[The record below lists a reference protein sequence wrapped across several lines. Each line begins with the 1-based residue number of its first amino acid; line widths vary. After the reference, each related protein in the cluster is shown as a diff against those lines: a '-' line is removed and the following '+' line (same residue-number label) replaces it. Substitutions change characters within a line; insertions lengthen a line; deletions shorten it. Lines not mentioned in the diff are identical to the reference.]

1 MSVTELA
8 AVVEHPQDT
17 PFSVLEPRVHG
28 LDLADH
34 RVTGEH
40 PHR

>member
-1 MSVTELA
+1 MTELP

-17 PFSVLEPRVHG
+17 PVSVLEPRVHG
-28 LDLADH
+28 LDQADQ